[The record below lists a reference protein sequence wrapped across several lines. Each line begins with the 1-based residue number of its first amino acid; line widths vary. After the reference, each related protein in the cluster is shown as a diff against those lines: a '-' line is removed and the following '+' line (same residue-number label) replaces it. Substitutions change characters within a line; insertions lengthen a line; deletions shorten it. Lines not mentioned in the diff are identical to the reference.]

1 VTGEAHEVV
10 IEAIGARGDG
20 VARRGGARVFVPLTL
35 PGDRLRVRIVGRRG
49 DGLVAEP
56 VERREESPRAR
67 PPCPHFGACGG
78 CQLQHAPAVQ
88 YRAWKREQ
96 VAAAMAKHGL
106 LDVPV
111 EPLESTPPGTRRRA
125 RFAFARRGA
134 ALRLGFRE
142 RSGHRVIA
150 LSTCP
155 VLVPELVALLGPL
168 RALLARLELARPGGE
183 VEVTLSATGLDL
195 QIMAADLPVLGDR
208 ETLAAFADGHDLARI
223 SWAPGPDVEA
233 EPIVL
238 RRAPSVMFHEVR
250 VDLPPGAFLQATT
263 PAEAAIL
270 GAVLKAINQ
279 APRVADLFAGCGTIG
294 LPLAAAGRTVH
305 AVETEAAMLEALR
318 QAARRAGFGG
328 RVTTERRDLQ
338 RVPLAGAELGAFD
351 AVVLDPP
358 RGGARAQAAALAAS
372 DVPRVAMVSCNPATF
387 ARDARLLVDGGH
399 RCLWVR
405 PVDAFLWSS
414 RIELVAAFA
423 RGLA

>member
-1 VTGEAHEVV
+1 VTGEAPEVV

-195 QIMAADLPVLGDR
+195 QIMAADLPGLGDR

-270 GAVLKAINQ
+270 GAVLKAIDQ
-279 APRVADLFAGCGTIG
+279 APRVADLFAGCGTFG